1 MAIADY
7 QGMDADEK
15 LTVLLVK
22 MERVE
27 MNLPVCPGNMC
38 AVHDRRITRLETIVT
53 CSAFA
58 ITILAAVFLK
68 VI

>member
-1 MAIADY
+1 MSDY
-7 QGMDADEK
+7 QGMNADEK
-15 LTVLLVK
+15 LTILLVK
-22 MERVE
+22 MESVE
-27 MNLPVCPGNMC
+27 KNLPVCPGNMC